1 MSKNGEII
9 FNMFWNF
16 IKNSKKRNLKNLV
29 FRKLSNYATDC
40 LALFSFSLGI
50 YINLLL

>member
-1 MSKNGEII
+1 MSNNGETIS
-9 FNMFWNF
+9 NMFWNY
-16 IKNSKKRNLKNLV
+16 IKKSKKRNLKNLV

>member
-1 MSKNGEII
+1 MGKLYLICFGILSKTL
-9 FNMFWNF
+9 
-16 IKNSKKRNLKNLV
+16 KKRNLKNLV